1 MEYAMAEQDGRDG
14 SGGSGDAARF
24 FDTAPGIFLILSVD
38 GVILRA
44 SRMAAR
50 ALELLPEDLVGRQV
64 TDFVS
69 EEELPAMMRARDE
82 VSYGVMAAPVVLRAT
97 AASGASRLISW
108 DGTACDDGS
117 LCMVGVDITENP
129 EFVSRDAVDAQ
140 MRQAQKLESIGTLAS
155 GVAHEINNPLNSILN
170 YAQLIIDDA
179 PPGGDAGEFA
189 GEIITESNRLAKLVR
204 NLLTFARTDA
214 GDLVPVN
221 PADVLES
228 ALSLTRAS
236 LRRDMITLEEKVEEW
251 LPEIWCRP
259 QQVQQVILNL
269 VLNARDALNE
279 QFAGRD
285 PAKRIT
291 VSLEAAER
299 NGSPCIMLTVADQ
312 GAGVPEALAERIF
325 DPFFSTKPAGMGTGL
340 GLSIS
345 YGIVRDHGGAL
356 TLESGAGGGASFRV
370 CLPVRPAGAPED

>member
-1 MEYAMAEQDGRDG
+1 MVEEGRNQGSELHADAM
-14 SGGSGDAARF
+14 RF
-24 FDTAPGIFLILSVD
+24 FDTAPGIFLILSLD
-38 GVILRA
+38 GIIRRA
-44 SRMAAR
+44 SRAAADVMEMR
-50 ALELLPEDLVGRQV
+50 PEELWGRSV
-64 TDFVS
+64 TDFVQES
-69 EEELPAMMRARDE
+69 ELPAVMRARDE
-82 VSYGVMAAPVVLRAT
+82 VSYGAMTAPVVLHAVT
-97 AASGASRLISW
+97 SSGAPRTISW
-108 DGTACDDGS
+108 AGTLCDDGS
-117 LCMVGVDITENP
+117 IYVVGTDITTSP
-129 EFVSRDAVDAQ
+129 DLVSRDAVDAQ

-179 PPGGDAGEFA
+179 PPESDAAEFA

-214 GDLVPVN
+214 GDLIPAN

-236 LRRDMITLEEKVEEW
+236 MRRDMITLEEVVEEW

-259 QQVQQVILNL
+259 QQIQQVVLNL

-279 QFAGRD
+279 QFSGRD
-285 PAKRIT
+285 PGKHVR
-291 VSLEAAER
+291 VSLTSEER
-299 NGSPCIMLTVADQ
+299 DGAQWVVLTVTDR
-312 GAGVPEALAERIF
+312 GAGVPPALAARIF

-345 YGIVRDHGGAL
+345 YGIVRDHGGTL
-356 TLESGAGGGASFRV
+356 TLESAPGSGASFCV
-370 CLPVRPAGAPED
+370 HLPVRPPDAPEE